1 MNKEK
6 EVIQKLRELIDEMEE
21 LYGELE
27 GFEVRLEHPIVEGQ
41 KQSFANIKEFVILHL
56 HRTEIDVE

>member
-21 LYGELE
+21 LWGELE
-27 GFEVRLEHPIVEGQ
+27 GFEVRLEHPIVDGERQG
-41 KQSFANIKEFVILHL
+41 FANIKEFVILHL

>member
-1 MNKEK
+1 MKEK
-6 EVIQKLRELIDEMEE
+6 EVIRKLRELIDEMEE

-56 HRTEIDVE
+56 HRTEIDIE